1 MILIV
6 DNTHRKMRKE
16 IKDELFSRHIPC
28 AVIDSERMDRYFP
41 CDIVIATERYIFN
54 DVKYIADIYNSSTVV
69 LYDEKEDLLSFVLR
83 IYDDYKAK
91 HYKKTFALELREM
104 QLYFYRMPLK
114 LTETESLIVKM
125 LLFADDWITRESLAS
140 YCLRSQVPDVG
151 SISVHISNINRK
163 AKAVTGLSLIQY
175 KRFSGYKLRS
185 K

>member
-91 HYKKTFALELREM
+91 HYKKNFALEMREM

-125 LLFADDWITRESLAS
+125 LLFADEWVTRESLAL
-140 YCLRSQVPDVG
+140 YCLRDV
-151 SISVHISNINRK
+151 SADTSAISVHISNINRK
-163 AKAVTGLSLIQY
+163 AKEITGLKLIKY
-175 KRFSGYKLRS
+175 KRFLGYRIFK
-185 K
+185 